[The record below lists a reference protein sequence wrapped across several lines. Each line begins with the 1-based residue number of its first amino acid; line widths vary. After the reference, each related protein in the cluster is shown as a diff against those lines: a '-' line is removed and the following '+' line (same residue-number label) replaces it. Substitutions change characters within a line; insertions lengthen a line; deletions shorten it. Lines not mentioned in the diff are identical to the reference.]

1 VLNEKAILYDQLH
14 SSARQLINRDDIVLK
29 NEAEIV
35 RFKYEIDM
43 QGLEMQQKQEIV
55 QDLREELEVE
65 KARYKGLKQE
75 VKRLEKRAE

>member
-29 NEAEIV
+29 NEAEFV
-35 RFKYEIDM
+35 RLKYEIDL

-55 QDLREELEVE
+55 QDLKEELEIE

>member
-35 RFKYEIDM
+35 RLKYEIDM

-55 QDLREELEVE
+55 QDLKEELEVE
-65 KARYKGLKQE
+65 KARYKGLK
-75 VKRLEKRAE
+75 

>member
-1 VLNEKAILYDQLH
+1 M
-14 SSARQLINRDDIVLK
+14 LK

-35 RFKYEIDM
+35 RLKYEIDL
-43 QGLEMQQKQEIV
+43 QGLELQQKQEIV
-55 QDLREELEVE
+55 QDLKEELEVE

>member
-1 VLNEKAILYDQLH
+1 VYQAKIAQYRQVLNEKAILYDQLH

-35 RFKYEIDM
+35 RLKYEIDL

-55 QDLREELEVE
+55 QDLKEELEVE
-65 KARYKGLKQE
+65 KARYKGLK
-75 VKRLEKRAE
+75 

>member
-1 VLNEKAILYDQLH
+1 M
-14 SSARQLINRDDIVLK
+14 K

-35 RFKYEIDM
+35 RLKYEIDL

-55 QDLREELEVE
+55 QDLEEELEVE

>member
-1 VLNEKAILYDQLH
+1 MLNEKAILYDQLH

>member
-1 VLNEKAILYDQLH
+1 MLNEKAILYDQLH

-29 NEAEIV
+29 NEAEFV
-35 RFKYEIDM
+35 RLKYEIDL
-43 QGLEMQQKQEIV
+43 QGHEMQQKQEIV
-55 QDLREELEVE
+55 QDLKGELEIE

>member
-35 RFKYEIDM
+35 RLKYEIDL

-55 QDLREELEVE
+55 QDLKEELEVE
-65 KARYKGLKQE
+65 KARYKGLK
-75 VKRLEKRAE
+75 

>member
-1 VLNEKAILYDQLH
+1 M
-14 SSARQLINRDDIVLK
+14 
-29 NEAEIV
+29 

>member
-35 RFKYEIDM
+35 RLKYEIDL

-55 QDLREELEVE
+55 QDLKEELEIE
-65 KARYKGLKQE
+65 KARYKGLK
-75 VKRLEKRAE
+75 

>member
-1 VLNEKAILYDQLH
+1 M
-14 SSARQLINRDDIVLK
+14 LK

-35 RFKYEIDM
+35 RLKYEIDM

-55 QDLREELEVE
+55 QDLQEELQTE
-65 KARYKGLKQE
+65 KAKYKALKQE

>member
-35 RFKYEIDM
+35 RLKYEIDL

-55 QDLREELEVE
+55 QDLKEELEVE

>member
-1 VLNEKAILYDQLH
+1 M
-14 SSARQLINRDDIVLK
+14 LK

-75 VKRLEKRAE
+75 VKRLEKRAK

>member
-1 VLNEKAILYDQLH
+1 MLNEKAILYDQLH

-29 NEAEIV
+29 NEAEFV
-35 RFKYEIDM
+35 RLKYEIDL

-55 QDLREELEVE
+55 QDLKEELEIE

>member
-1 VLNEKAILYDQLH
+1 
-14 SSARQLINRDDIVLK
+14 VLK

-35 RFKYEIDM
+35 RLKYEIDL

-55 QDLREELEVE
+55 QDLKEELEVE

>member
-1 VLNEKAILYDQLH
+1 MLNEKAILYDQLH

-55 QDLREELEVE
+55 QDLKEELEVE
-65 KARYKGLKQE
+65 KARYKGLK
-75 VKRLEKRAE
+75 

>member
-1 VLNEKAILYDQLH
+1 M
-14 SSARQLINRDDIVLK
+14 K

-35 RFKYEIDM
+35 RLKYEIDL

-55 QDLREELEVE
+55 QDLKEELEVE

>member
-1 VLNEKAILYDQLH
+1 M
-14 SSARQLINRDDIVLK
+14 K

-35 RFKYEIDM
+35 RLKYEIDM

-55 QDLREELEVE
+55 QDLKEELEVE

>member
-1 VLNEKAILYDQLH
+1 M
-14 SSARQLINRDDIVLK
+14 K

-35 RFKYEIDM
+35 RLKYEIDM

-55 QDLREELEVE
+55 QDLKEELEVE

-75 VKRLEKRAE
+75 VKRLEKRAD

>member
-65 KARYKGLKQE
+65 KTRYKGLK
-75 VKRLEKRAE
+75 

>member
-1 VLNEKAILYDQLH
+1 MLNEKAILYDQLH

-65 KARYKGLKQE
+65 KTRYKGLK
-75 VKRLEKRAE
+75 

>member
-55 QDLREELEVE
+55 QDLKEELEVE
-65 KARYKGLKQE
+65 KARYKGLK
-75 VKRLEKRAE
+75 

>member
-1 VLNEKAILYDQLH
+1 M
-14 SSARQLINRDDIVLK
+14 LK

-35 RFKYEIDM
+35 RLKYEIDL

-55 QDLREELEVE
+55 QDLKEELEVE